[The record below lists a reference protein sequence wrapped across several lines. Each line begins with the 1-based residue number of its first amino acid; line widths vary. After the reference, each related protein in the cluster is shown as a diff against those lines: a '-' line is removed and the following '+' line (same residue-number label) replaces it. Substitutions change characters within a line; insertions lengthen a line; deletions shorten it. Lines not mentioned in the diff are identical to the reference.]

1 LQIKWETSRL
11 ERLTML
17 GKRPVRVT
25 LFLLRLVR
33 TLSGR
38 HNGSGD
44 APFPRSASSS
54 QVMVSPAA
62 CFDPLEALEK
72 GPLEKSTCFA
82 SRGSWGY
89 DVGMENGAETR
100 LESISAQRPRAD
112 GRRVAVMEIHG
123 RRRLGSAGLVRFATR
138 EGGVFEGQA
147 SRPGAGTGRGRP
159 VTHYAPYFRKRRSR
173 TTAAVG

>member
-1 LQIKWETSRL
+1 MGDISIGAAHDA
-11 ERLTML
+11 

-44 APFPRSASSS
+44 AHFPRSAISS

-82 SRGSWGY
+82 SRGY

-147 SRPGAGTGRGRP
+147 DRPADQAPCRSLCAVFPQATLPHCSGRGMG
-159 VTHYAPYFRKRRSR
+159 
-173 TTAAVG
+173 VGLWHDMT